1 MREEDD
7 CGIEAVSSTRKG
19 GSRRWHARLGRWTG
33 SCLPPSCLN
42 KEEDK
47 EIFASPHAFRVFLEI
62 LKQHHFV
69 CKIW

>member
-19 GSRRWHARLGRWTG
+19 GNRRWHARLGRWIG

-42 KEEDK
+42 KEEDRDLCK
-47 EIFASPHAFRVFLEI
+47 LALMLLEFSW
-62 LKQHHFV
+62 KS
-69 CKIW
+69 

>member
-47 EIFASPHAFRVFLEI
+47 EIFAN
-62 LKQHHFV
+62 
-69 CKIW
+69 